1 MNLVNAEAL
10 GEVSKKILE
19 QKTKIAAFEEKSG
32 YEIHGTGMPNGK
44 VTAPVGTTYV
54 DTAVTNGA
62 LKWIKQT
69 GDDNTGWKVIHGDTG
84 WVLGWKEQNG
94 EDVTNR
100 MYFRRINDVVHV
112 KFEPKI
118 GKSNFDYSANLI
130 LNSGTFGTEWNLS
143 INGFQPIDDVF
154 QPVYLVASEV
164 NSSTASAENSEG
176 AQGTGC
182 VMIRYDYYRNSKTS
196 LQLVIVTSELG
207 QELNHVNPFSYLTE
221 DDWLTTL
228 PTIEE

>member
-1 MNLVNAEAL
+1 MNLVNTEAL
-10 GEVSKKILE
+10 GEVSKKMLE
-19 QKTKIAAFEEKSG
+19 QKTKITALEEKAG
-32 YEIHGTGMPNGK
+32 YEIRGTGMPNGR
-44 VTAPVGTTYV
+44 VTAPIGTTYV
-54 DTAVTNGA
+54 DTVATNGA
-62 LKWIKQT
+62 IKWMKTSNT
-69 GDDNTGWKVIHGDTG
+69 GNEGWKVIHGDTG

-94 EDVTNR
+94 KDVTNR

-112 KFEPKI
+112 KFAPKI
-118 GKSNFDYSANLI
+118 DKSNFDSSANLI
-130 LNSGTFGTEWNLS
+130 LNLGTFGTEWNLS

-154 QPVYLVASEV
+154 QPIYLVASDV

-207 QELNHVNPFSYLTE
+207 QKLNHVNPFSYLTE